1 MHDGASSDILCVIFN
16 TCFCCHLC
24 HTAVIIFAIMLCVYI
39 NATNVSRVRNYVP
52 LSIVK
57 IPPCAYLARRVY
69 CVVYLR
75 KRINV
80 IGRCKLIIPITYY
93 SCDKKRRFKWYAT
106 PAPSMNLCF
115 SDYSLSHGKCE
126 IFSDIFFSH
135 LLSHIFLS
143 HFSRIFVLTFS
154 FSHFFVWEIFEI
166 KNC

>member
-1 MHDGASSDILCVIFN
+1 M
-16 TCFCCHLC
+16 
-24 HTAVIIFAIMLCVYI
+24 
-39 NATNVSRVRNYVP
+39 
-52 LSIVK
+52 
-57 IPPCAYLARRVY
+57 
-69 CVVYLR
+69 VYLR

-115 SDYSLSHGKCE
+115 SDYSLSHGNCE

-143 HFSRIFVLTFS
+143 HFSRIFVLAFS
-154 FSHFFVWEIFEI
+154 FSHFFVWEIFASKTVDIRMSEKFRSFLTFETLKLKTNSRQSLPLI
-166 KNC
+166 LCVLTYSAYCKNSLISCDL